1 MSPLLPRFVKVAYR
15 KEPISSFIL
24 IVGAVD
30 VVIGGMGEKW
40 SLLSIGV
47 ATALLAVGMRWWQS
61 QKSEAIASGP
71 PRHYLPPASSR
82 APLPNLTKE
91 NRHY

>member
-40 SLLSIGV
+40 SLLSIGL
-47 ATALLAVGMRWWQS
+47 ATAGSAVV
-61 QKSEAIASGP
+61 AIPKIGSDRGGTT
-71 PRHYLPPASSR
+71 S
-82 APLPNLTKE
+82 
-91 NRHY
+91 